1 MSTTPWDY
9 EGDGCANI
17 AVCDPS
23 RTMAYIR
30 NADDTLFNNAPYE
43 LPSSNGWPQSVD
55 NVGIGLLDPQGQYT
69 STGGW
74 WWPTYGAAT
83 YTLWGWE
90 GALPVAGD
98 YDYDRFRDVAVYS
111 PATSDWYIHL
121 SSSNT
126 IAGGGAIQWGTYPDI
141 PVLGDYNGDG
151 IDDLTMYDRYTGNWN
166 IWFFDPHFQ
175 ESFIINRM
183 QINWGWHDA
192 VPVAADYDGDG
203 QTDIAVYHSAVGNW
217 YLRYSSG
224 GSEVVNWGW
233 AEALPVPADYDGDG
247 RDDVAVYHPGPG
259 NWYVRCSNGGSITAQ
274 WGWSEARPPY
284 AQYVINKA
292 YGLLP

>member
-1 MSTTPWDY
+1 
-9 EGDGCANI
+9 
-17 AVCDPS
+17 
-23 RTMAYIR
+23 
-30 NADDTLFNNAPYE
+30 
-43 LPSSNGWPQSVD
+43 
-55 NVGIGLLDPQGQYT
+55 
-69 STGGW
+69 
-74 WWPTYGAAT
+74 
-83 YTLWGWE
+83 
-90 GALPVAGD
+90 
-98 YDYDRFRDVAVYS
+98 VYS